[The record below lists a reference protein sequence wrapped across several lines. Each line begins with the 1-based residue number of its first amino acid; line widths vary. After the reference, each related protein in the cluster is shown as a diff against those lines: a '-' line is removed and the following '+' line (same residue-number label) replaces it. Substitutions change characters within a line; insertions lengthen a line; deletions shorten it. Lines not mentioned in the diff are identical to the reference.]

1 MSIRIHRG
9 TPRRYGEDGVPIIAK
24 LRDAL
29 SVPVFFEKNAVGM
42 SMDSSTEHRVRVMV
56 FVDFWNFQLSI
67 NDLVDDFKVDWRQ
80 LGPVVAQE
88 SLRLVDPKALISYEG
103 MNVYGS
109 YGDSE
114 KDQRLRRWASTTL
127 ARFPGIQ
134 VTMIPR
140 QHKRT
145 GPVCPVCR
153 EQMTRCPKCGADMR
167 GTEEK
172 GVDTRIAT
180 DMIKL
185 AWVDSYDVAVLL
197 SSDRDFVPVVEFL
210 GTRGTKV
217 IHGAFPPQ
225 GSMLTQ
231 ACWGNLPVPKVMEHF
246 RRA

>member
-1 MSIRIHRG
+1 M
-9 TPRRYGEDGVPIIAK
+9 
-24 LRDAL
+24 
-29 SVPVFFEKNAVGM
+29 
-42 SMDSSTEHRVRVMV
+42 STESPAGHRVRVMV

-67 NDLVDDFKVDWRQ
+67 NNLVYEFKVDWRR
-80 LGPVVAQE
+80 LGLVIAQE
-88 SLRLVDPKALISYEG
+88 SLRVVDADAVIAYQG

-109 YGDSE
+109 YGPGE
-114 KDQRLRRWASTTL
+114 KDESLRRRASNTL
-127 ARFPGIQ
+127 GRFPGIQ

-140 QHKRT
+140 QHKRK
-145 GPVCPVCR
+145 GPICPACL
-153 EQMTRCPKCGADMR
+153 EQMTRCPKCDADMR

-210 GTRGTKV
+210 GTRGIKT

-231 ACWGNLPVPKVMEHF
+231 SCWGNIRVPKIMERF
-246 RRA
+246 RRT

>member
-1 MSIRIHRG
+1 
-9 TPRRYGEDGVPIIAK
+9 
-24 LRDAL
+24 
-29 SVPVFFEKNAVGM
+29 
-42 SMDSSTEHRVRVMV
+42 MV

-67 NDLVDDFKVDWRQ
+67 NDLVHEFRVDWRK
-80 LGPVVAQE
+80 LGLVIAQE
-88 SLRLVDPKALISYEG
+88 ALRVVDAGAAIAYQG

-109 YGDSE
+109 YGPSE
-114 KDQRLRRWASTTL
+114 KDESLRRWALNTL
-127 ARFPGIQ
+127 GRFPGIQ
-134 VTMIPR
+134 VIMIPR
-140 QHKRT
+140 QHKRR
-145 GPVCPVCR
+145 GPLCPACR
-153 EQMTRCPKCGADMR
+153 EQMIRCPQCGADMR

-210 GTRGTKV
+210 GTRGIKT

-231 ACWGNLPVPKVMEHF
+231 ACWGNIRVPEVMERF